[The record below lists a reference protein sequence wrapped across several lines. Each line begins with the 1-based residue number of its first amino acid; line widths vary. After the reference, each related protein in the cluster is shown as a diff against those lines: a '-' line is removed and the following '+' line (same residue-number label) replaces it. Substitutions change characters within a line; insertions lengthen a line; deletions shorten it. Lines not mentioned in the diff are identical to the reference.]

1 MEKTYIIAEVGV
13 NHNGDIGIAKELID
27 VAKKSGA
34 NAVKF
39 QAYSTH
45 RLVRDN
51 TPLAKYQSSG
61 NDTSQNQMLAKY
73 EFSIDQFRELKEYCS
88 KVEIDFLLSF
98 FDEHTLSEFNDF
110 DFKTIKI
117 PSGEITNFFLLYEL
131 SKLEVDLI
139 MSTGMATD
147 NEIEAALSILRH
159 HNVKRNIS
167 LLHCVSEYP
176 VPENEVNLRSISKLK
191 ELFSLNV
198 GFSDHSEG
206 IEVAS
211 LAVAAGATIIEKH
224 ITLNNE
230 LEGPDHKASLEPPM
244 FTNMVQ
250 KIRAVEKI
258 LGKSEVFV
266 SNVEHK
272 NISVVRKS
280 LVANNQIKTG
290 QEFTLANLTAKRPAD
305 GINPMDIYKL
315 LGKKAKRDYE
325 PDIKIEECEVEE

>member
-1 MEKTYIIAEVGV
+1 MTYIIAEIGV
-13 NHNGDIGIAKELID
+13 NHNGSLNIAKVLID

-39 QAYSTH
+39 QAYSTN
-45 RLVRDN
+45 RLVSEKA
-51 TPLAKYQSSG
+51 PLAKYQSSG

-73 EFSIDQFRELKEYCS
+73 EFSIDQFKQLKEYCS

-98 FDEHTLSEFNDF
+98 FDEHTLKEFNNF
-110 DFKTIKI
+110 NLKTIKI

-131 SKLEVDLI
+131 AKLKVDLI

-147 NEIEAALSILRH
+147 NEIEAALSILSH
-159 HNVKRNIS
+159 HSVKRNIS

-176 VPENEVNLRSISKLK
+176 VPDNEVNLRSISKLK
-191 ELFSLNV
+191 DLFSLNV

-206 IEVAS
+206 IEVAP

-224 ITLNNE
+224 ITLSNE
-230 LEGPDHKASLEPPM
+230 LEGPDHKASLEPNM
-244 FTNMVQ
+244 FANMVQ
-250 KIRAVEKI
+250 KIRGVEKI
-258 LGKSEVFV
+258 LGTPEIFV
-266 SNVEHK
+266 SKVEQK
-272 NISVVRKS
+272 NIGVVRKS
-280 LVANNQIKTG
+280 IVAKNQIKTG
-290 QEFTLANLTAKRPAD
+290 QKFTLTNLTSKRPSN

-325 PDIKIEECEVEE
+325 PDILIEECEVEE